1 MLDLLPLF
9 VITAIY
15 VAIILVVLWFSD
27 IEKMEALLKLL
38 TAFALG
44 FAAVVVAVSVES
56 TFTLFIAAS
65 SIVMIVIVAPIVE
78 EIAKI
83 DMATRTF
90 YKDMDE
96 PEDSSIYG
104 GCVALG
110 FAFLENILY
119 ILKYSFELTYL
130 QLADLT
136 IARMFFSIPAH
147 ITATVIGTA
156 TYWYLRKIVN
166 MEELESF
173 TISIIPA
180 AVLHATYNIIALT
193 GDLPILTAIVIIYI
207 ALTILIWYLLRE
219 LKPSFHFEFATKI

>member
-56 TFTLFIAAS
+56 TFTLFISAS
-65 SIVMIVIVAPIVE
+65 SIVMIVFVAPIVE

-136 IARMFFSIPAH
+136 VARMLFSIPAH
-147 ITATVIGTA
+147 LAATITGTA
-156 TYWYLRKIVN
+156 TYWYLRKINN
-166 MEELESF
+166 MEDLESF
-173 TISIIPA
+173 TVSVIPA
-180 AVLHATYNIIALT
+180 AALHAAYNTIALT
-193 GDLPILTAIVIIYI
+193 GDLTALTFTVIAYI
-207 ALTILIWYLLRE
+207 ATIILIWYMLRK
-219 LKPSFHFEFATKI
+219 LKPSFHFATTTKF